1 MKMISTSP
9 QYTNLVSRLLIV
21 LACLSLA
28 ACSKHVVIWKP
39 IDASRKDQIAG
50 AQFSVK
56 HTGDYRF
63 AFMFLK
69 AETLDDIRLQRKIWG
84 DVDNEGV
91 PIHVNIRIHR
101 NKILVHNQ
109 NIRSVATAWG
119 MTYLHEE
126 RMLNTAVRLIRIIEL
141 VPGDYTVE
149 IRTLDDAEQFKDI
162 ETYISFMRYNP
173 KH

>member
-1 MKMISTSP
+1 
-9 QYTNLVSRLLIV
+9 
-21 LACLSLA
+21 
-28 ACSKHVVIWKP
+28 
-39 IDASRKDQIAG
+39 
-50 AQFSVK
+50 
-56 HTGDYRF
+56 
-63 AFMFLK
+63 MFLK
-69 AETLDDIRLQRKIWG
+69 AETLNDIRLQRKIWG